1 MKKRKYLTI
10 EDLLRFCQ
18 EHKLSTFDSKEQG
31 FPIAVQIP
39 TSFEIDNFND
49 DNHRGML
56 RLKFRVLHDGLN
68 RNGSFVSKKSADN
81 AAPTLADRPIL
92 AAIHQLDDG
101 TWDFESHEMEIV
113 ENEDGEEEIN
123 YIEKQVGSFSSEKPF
138 WEYDKELDKNYFCAY
153 GYIPED
159 YTKAADIIRAKNGTK
174 NSCELCIE
182 KMAYNAKEKYLE
194 LEEFYFSGS
203 TLLGSKDDGTP
214 IGEGMLGSRADIAD
228 FSQDKNSIKFELD
241 ENLKQFI
248 QASVQEA
255 LDNKNSKGKEENN
268 QMNKF
273 EELLQKYGK
282 SVEDITFEYEGLDD
296 EALEKAFAEAFDE
309 NGEPSATGNEG
320 DNLEPEPEPTPEPEP
335 EPKPEP
341 DSTSDNFAS
350 FSVTI
355 NGETKTFSCSLV
367 DKLNALYTLVNET
380 YSESDNEWYD
390 IDANEE
396 TKEVFMFGFFSGKNY
411 KQKYSVKKDVFS
423 LQGDRVE
430 VFATY
435 LTKDEQTQLE
445 SMKSNYSSIS
455 EKLAQYEAEPEK
467 IELLNSE
474 DYAQIKNTKEYAEIS
489 KRENYFSLTKEE
501 LVKKLDDTLL
511 QYAKAG
517 KLEFEEKPQ
526 EEKKRAYGFKPLPI
540 KTKNSSKRYGTMFS
554 KE

>member
-1 MKKRKYLTI
+1 MKKKKMLTL
-10 EDLLRFCQ
+10 EDLVKFCENQ
-18 EHKLSTFDSKEQG
+18 KLYSFNSKDSGYQLFVQVPATFKKSEESTTLLFGDVTVMHTG
-31 FPIAVQIP
+31 
-39 TSFEIDNFND
+39 
-49 DNHRGML
+49 R
-56 RLKFRVLHDGLN
+56 N
-68 RNGSFVSKKSADN
+68 RNGSNLTYDAAKKACKTM
-81 AAPTLADRPIL
+81 AYKPIL
-92 AAIHQLDDG
+92 ANFTTDENGNVDFTSH
-101 TWDFESHEMEIV
+101 DFEID
-113 ENEDGEEEIN
+113 EDGNIV
-123 YIEKQVGSFSSEKPF
+123 YFEKQIGCFTADEPYLEKD
-138 WEYDKELDKNYFCAY
+138 EKHDNRYYVYAKCA
-153 GYIPED
+153 IPRD
-159 YTKAADIIRAKNGTK
+159 YTEAADIIERKNGTK
-174 NSCELCIE
+174 VSVELAVNE
-182 KMAYNAKEKYLE
+182 MSYDSKEKE
-194 LEEFYFSGS
+194 L
-203 TLLGSKDDGTP
+203 LLTDVEVAGLTCLGIDPKTKEP
-214 IGEGMLGSRADIAD
+214 IGEGMEGARLDIAD
-228 FSQDKNSIKFELD
+228 FSLNNNSAKFELD

-255 LDNKNSKGKEENN
+255 LDNKNSKGKEENS

-273 EELLQKYGK
+273 EELLQKYSK

-309 NGEPSATGNEG
+309 PSAAGSEG
-320 DNLEPEPEPTPEPEP
+320 DDGSQSEPTSEPESEPAPEPEP
-335 EPKPEP
+335 ELEP

-455 EKLAQYEAEPEK
+455 DKLAQYEAEPEK

-474 DYAQIKNTKEYAEIS
+474 DYARIKNTKEYAEIS